1 MALGFSTEARSSGD
15 ILPIIKFDA
24 KGGDWIKQDRV
35 QGADGTWQKNEEDIA
50 PGFKF
55 AADLDAME
63 VGWLSFA
70 SGAPDFHMVKIGD
83 AMLAKP
89 SDEHKQAFRMRIVVS
104 GESGPREFSHSA
116 KTVLRV
122 VDKLHDQFMAERNAN
137 PGKIPVIEAGTP
149 ETIKMQSPQGE
160 LRFKAPVLSIVNWV
174 DRPAA
179 MDAAGST
186 PAAQEHAPA
195 PVAPPVAAT
204 PPAAASAGSD
214 LF

>member
-35 QGADGTWQKNEEDIA
+35 QGADGTWQKSEEDIA

-55 AADLDAME
+55 AADLDNME

-83 AMLAKP
+83 AMMAKP
-89 SDEHKQAFRMRIVVS
+89 SDEHKQAFRMRIVIS
-104 GESGPREFSHSA
+104 GETGPREFSHSA

-122 VDKLHDQFMAERNAN
+122 VDKLHDQFMAERGANA
-137 PGKIPVIEAGTP
+137 GKIPVIEAGTP

-160 LRFKAPVLSIVNWV
+160 LRFKAPVLSIVSWI
-174 DRPAA
+174 DRPKQ
-179 MDAAGST
+179 MDGSA
-186 PAAQEHAPA
+186 PAPQEHALEPS
-195 PVAPPVAAT
+195 APPVAAP
-204 PPAAASAGSD
+204 PPAANSAGSD